1 MCGITSED
9 AADADGELRVPVE
22 EDASEVVA
30 DGELVDDLESED
42 LDEEEESRDGLHNLG
57 AGLDGVGSS
66 TGLLL
71 NTPLRS
77 TLASLSTS

>member
-1 MCGITSED
+1 MQMGNSEFPWRRM
-9 AADADGELRVPVE
+9 LQ
-22 EDASEVVA
+22 EVVA

-42 LDEEEESRDGLHNLG
+42 LDEEEESRDGLRNLD